1 MIVFIYYLYIYNKI
15 KRMSKAYIWHDIGSG
30 YRPTSIKIDAN
41 SLEEAR
47 EIVQTDYESHIYLEG
62 PFSCDEKPNVV
73 IDHVLKNEPSEVK
86 PYSRVTRASFLDG

>member
-1 MIVFIYYLYIYNKI
+1 
-15 KRMSKAYIWHDIGSG
+15 MSKAYIWYDIGSG
-30 YRPTSIKIDAN
+30 FKPTSLKIDAD

-47 EIVQTDYESHIYLEG
+47 EIVKTDYESHIYLKG
-62 PFSCDEKPNVV
+62 PYSDNEPAQVV